1 MIGFGA
7 LACIGLPTLLQ
18 DGGCTP
24 LRVHPSL
31 ARYVCTGAQV
41 QAQVD
46 MLWVQYYRGRGDF
59 SGKRGI
65 APADVPPLE
74 TDQLLRDL
82 FIHGTPEACI
92 AQIQALESRTGI
104 HQLSCVFNANGLW
117 SNATALA
124 GMELFAQ
131 EVQPEVR

>member
-1 MIGFGA
+1 MA
-7 LACIGLPTLLQ
+7 HSLHRRHPCECEPPACSRP
-18 DGGCTP
+18 
-24 LRVHPSL
+24 
-31 ARYVCTGAQV
+31 A
-41 QAQVD
+41 
-46 MLWVQYYRGRGDF
+46 
-59 SGKRGI
+59 GKRI
-65 APADVPPLE
+65 DQHLLADGVPPLD

-104 HQLSCVFNANGLW
+104 HQLRCVFNANGLW

-131 EVQPEVR
+131 EVLPAVR